1 VDVGDDVIESFIA
14 SGLSDEGVEL
24 VVFLNELAVAGT
36 VADAV
41 FIGSEIFHLLE
52 LFGVGPL
59 GGERGGF
66 GFEDELHLFE
76 VVELGDGEGSDDVT
90 TEGDDADEAFMFEA
104 AAGFANGSAAGAIEA
119 SELGLGERASWGKLA
134 LDDVLAELAVKGFY
148 DAFHCDSTEEA
159 MIRLCNRFSKDIR
172 GKSQGIV
179 LRFS

>member
-1 VDVGDDVIESFIA
+1 VDVGDDVVEPFVA

-24 VVFLNELAVAGT
+24 VVFLDELAVAGT
-36 VADAV
+36 VADTV
-41 FIGSEIFHLLE
+41 FIGSEVSHLLE

-59 GGERGGF
+59 GGECGGF

-76 VVELGDGEGSDDVT
+76 VVELGDGERSDDVT

-119 SELGLGERASWGKLA
+119 SELGLGERASWGKFA

-172 GKSQGIV
+172 AVQ
-179 LRFS
+179 